1 MYKNQDIGVLKKK
14 KDWISIID
22 LGYNS
27 AKISI
32 YNIYKNG
39 YYSKKRQ
46 YQDYIQ
52 IGHNLLKN
60 NNIIESN
67 NIERVIKFLNNFKNE
82 SKQLKLDTVIPIA
95 TSAVRDADNGNDVVK
110 RIKKWTG
117 FEFNVLSGLEEGFFS
132 YLGAQSSMNIPNAI
146 FFDLGGGSIE
156 IIHVE
161 NFKIKKIICLDLG
174 VLRLF
179 DNFVSLDGK
188 PETTQSNY
196 AQLEDY
202 LVKNM
207 PTKDQF
213 NIDRLAD
220 YKLVGVGGT
229 IRTIYKFVSGIFK
242 IIPSFSY
249 NSHISLTKKMID
261 LSNSVFKGLSQEELM
276 RIKLID
282 PRRSK
287 TITIGSYI
295 IKILMENF
303 GFDDLL
309 VCTSGLR
316 EGILENYLY
325 LNMNK
330 KYRLKKKFI
339 ELNYGSLSSI
349 EYSSYINRIQTKVQE
364 KQQQL
369 KEQEA
374 EVDGG
379 VRQYNKKNSSFANVL
394 YEPYRENF
402 PLKIGISKLNKLQ

>member
-1 MYKNQDIGVLKKK
+1 
-14 KDWISIID
+14 
-22 LGYNS
+22 
-27 AKISI
+27 
-32 YNIYKNG
+32 
-39 YYSKKRQ
+39 
-46 YQDYIQ
+46 
-52 IGHNLLKN
+52 
-60 NNIIESN
+60 
-67 NIERVIKFLNNFKNE
+67 
-82 SKQLKLDTVIPIA
+82 
-95 TSAVRDADNGNDVVK
+95 
-110 RIKKWTG
+110 
-117 FEFNVLSGLEEGFFS
+117 
-132 YLGAQSSMNIPNAI
+132 MNIPNGI

-179 DNFVSLDGK
+179 DNFVSPDGK
-188 PETTQSNY
+188 LETTQANY

-213 NIDRLAD
+213 NTDHLLD

-229 IRTIYKFVSGIFK
+229 IRTIYKFISGIFK
-242 IIPSFSY
+242 ISSFSY
-249 NSHISLTKKMID
+249 NSAHIALTKKMID
-261 LSNSVFKGLSQEELM
+261 LSNSIFKGLLQEELV

-282 PRRSK
+282 PRRAK

-295 IKILMENF
+295 IKILMENL

-309 VCTSGLR
+309 VCASGLR

-339 ELNYGSLSSI
+339 ELNYGGLSSI
-349 EYSSYINRIQTKVQE
+349 EYSSYINRIQTNGQ
-364 KQQQL
+364 KQQQQHQL
-369 KEQEA
+369 EEQEDY
-374 EVDGG
+374 EGDDNNVS
-379 VRQYNKKNSSFANVL
+379 QYENKNNSFAKVL

>member
-1 MYKNQDIGVLKKK
+1 LYKNQDIGVLKKK

-39 YYSKKRQ
+39 HYLKKRQ

-82 SKQLKLDTVIPIA
+82 SKELKLDTVIPIA

-132 YLGAQSSMNIPNAI
+132 YLGAQSSMNIPNGI

-179 DNFVSLDGK
+179 DNFVNLDGK
-188 PETTQSNY
+188 LETTQSNY

-213 NIDRLAD
+213 NIDHLAD

-249 NSHISLTKKMID
+249 DSSHIALTKKMID
-261 LSNSVFKGLSQEELM
+261 LSNNVFKGLSQEELL

-282 PRRSK
+282 PRRAK
-287 TITIGSYI
+287 TIAIGSYI
-295 IKILMENF
+295 IKILMENL

-339 ELNYGSLSSI
+339 ELNYGGLSSI
-349 EYSSYINRIQTKVQE
+349 EYSSYINRIQTNEQK
-364 KQQQL
+364 KQQL
-369 KEQEA
+369 EEQED
-374 EVDGG
+374 EVDND
-379 VRQYNKKNSSFANVL
+379 RQYNKNNNSFAKVL